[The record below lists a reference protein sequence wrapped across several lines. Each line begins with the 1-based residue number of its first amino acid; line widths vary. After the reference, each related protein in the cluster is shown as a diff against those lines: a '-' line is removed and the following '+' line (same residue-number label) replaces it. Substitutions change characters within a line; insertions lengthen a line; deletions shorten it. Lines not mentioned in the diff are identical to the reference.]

1 MKQLT
6 VILLFTIILF
16 SATLNQKIIID
27 VTTEPQ
33 SSTYILQDIQDFFQK
48 NTLAKSLKSKYNLSI
63 TENFLEGYHLIEIK
77 PIYSIEEKNELK
89 LLLHKTYPQFFIVDN
104 TAHEKSVVSS
114 SISRLEQTSK
124 NKSVV
129 KEQSVCKPIV
139 IQKEKTRDSL
149 LEGIFNE
156 WFALIVLALIGLLL
170 VYRSTRQ
177 VAKIKALQKRLE
189 QHQDGLRTEVDL
201 IGGRYE

>member
-6 VILLFTIILF
+6 VILLFPIILF
-16 SATLNQKIIID
+16 SATFNQKIIID

-33 SSTYILQDIQDFFQK
+33 SSTYILQEVQDFFQK
-48 NTLAKSLKSKYNLSI
+48 NTMAKALKLKYNLII
-63 TENFLEGYHLIEIK
+63 TEKFLDGYNLIEIK
-77 PIYSIEEKNELK
+77 PIHSLEEKNELK

-114 SISRLEQTSK
+114 SVSSLEQTSK

-129 KEQSVCKPIV
+129 KEQPVCKPIV
-139 IQKEKTRDSL
+139 IQKGKKTNSL
-149 LEGIFNE
+149 FGRIFNE
-156 WFALIVLALIGLLL
+156 WFALIVLAVIGLLL

-177 VAKIKALQKRLE
+177 VAKIKVLQKRLE
-189 QHQDGLRTEVDL
+189 KHQDRLNTEVDL